1 MAQRPN
7 PSEAF
12 VLVAE
17 DEVIIR
23 LVAVEAL
30 IHAGVDVLEAEH
42 GEATV
47 EVLQNRANEVVA
59 LFTDVQMPGAIDGG
73 GLICWASE
81 RWPWIRCLL
90 TSGNAAPAEAG
101 LPDGC
106 RFVRKPYEIEEIV
119 SHMRELLGYD

>member
-73 GLICWASE
+73 GLF
-81 RWPWIRCLL
+81 
-90 TSGNAAPAEAG
+90 AG
-101 LPDGC
+101 LLSDG
-106 RFVRKPYEIEEIV
+106 
-119 SHMRELLGYD
+119 LGYDAFLRREIQRRWRRDCLMDAALSVSHTKSRRSFRTCENC